1 MRKKVYY
8 KGEDDALYTPY
19 ECKVYNI
26 DTTQL
31 KKVYRSIDEIV
42 SMRGSIKRDF
52 PLEDAI
58 YLYNGKFI
66 STKQMRKRKVVK
78 QMLAIGLL

>member
-8 KGEDDALYTPY
+8 KQDDTLYTPY
-19 ECKVYNI
+19 ECKVYSI

-31 KKVYRSIDEIV
+31 KRVYRSIDEIV
-42 SMRGSIKRDF
+42 SMRGCFKRDF

-58 YLYNGKFI
+58 YLYEGKFI